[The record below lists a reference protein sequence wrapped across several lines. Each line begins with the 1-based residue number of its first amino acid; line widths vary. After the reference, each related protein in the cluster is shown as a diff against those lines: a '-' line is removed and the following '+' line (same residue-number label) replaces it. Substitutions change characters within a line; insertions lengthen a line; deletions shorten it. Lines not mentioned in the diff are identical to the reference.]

1 MDLKYQHSRAPTLQR
16 AGWPRLKGEEEP
28 MLSKEENE
36 LLTRVGPGTPAGE
49 MLRRYWW
56 PVGFT
61 ELATAKRHPIRVKLL
76 GEDLV
81 LFRDG
86 NGKLGILGLHCSHR
100 GTSLEF
106 GRVEDNG
113 IRCCYH
119 GWLYDVSGRCLEQPA
134 EPQDSTFKDRI
145 QHPAYKAQEIG
156 GFIFAYI
163 GPEPTPLV
171 PNYDLFFREDGERHV
186 GAGHDFCNWL
196 QRAEN
201 SVDQTHLVSLHAS
214 EYPHMALKR
223 PEIGWEKKDYGA
235 KISMQVPGITKPK
248 FSHWIFPSHTRHTT
262 ARRGRKPDHAIRFR
276 VPMDDTNTMTF
287 WLRFYPYGE
296 EERTKAFVLKTVGFE
311 NDQPGVY
318 TRVEDGWWGVASH
331 DQDRVAQESQGPIYG
346 RTHEHLGASD
356 QGVIMLRAMIKESI
370 DAVQQGKDPVW
381 VIRDADKNENIT
393 FDASMQEIG
402 ALG

>member
-1 MDLKYQHSRAPTLQR
+1 
-16 AGWPRLKGEEEP
+16 

-61 ELATAKRHPIRVKLL
+61 EHVREKGRPVRTRLL

-86 NGKLGILGLHCSHR
+86 NERLGLLGLHCSHR

-106 GRVEDNG
+106 GRVEDRG

-119 GWLYDVSGRCLEQPA
+119 GWLYDVRGRCLEQPA
-134 EPQDSTFKDRI
+134 EPEDSRFKDRV
-145 QHPAYKAQEIG
+145 QHPAYQAQEIG

-163 GPEPTPLV
+163 GPEPAPLL
-171 PNYDLFFREDGERHV
+171 PNYDLFLREDGEREV
-186 GAGHDFCNWL
+186 GAGHDYCNWL

-201 SVDQTHLVSLHAS
+201 SVDQTHLIALHAS
-214 EYPHMALKR
+214 EYPHLALKR
-223 PEIGWEKKDYGA
+223 PVIGWERRDYGA
-235 KISMQVPGITKPK
+235 KISMQVPGISKPK

-262 ARRGRKPDHAIRFR
+262 ARKGRKPDHAIRFR

-296 EERTKAFVLKTVGFE
+296 EDRSKPFLLKTLGFE
-311 NDQPGVY
+311 NDQAGVY
-318 TRVEDGWWGVASH
+318 ERVDDGWWGVASH
-331 DQDRVAQESQGPIYG
+331 DQDRVAQESQGPIYD
-346 RTHEHLGASD
+346 RTKEHLGASD
-356 QGVIMLRAMIKESI
+356 QGVIMLRTMIKESI
-370 DAVQQGKDPVW
+370 DAVRHGKDPVW
-381 VIRDADKNENIT
+381 VLRDSAQNETIG

-402 ALG
+402 ALE

>member
-1 MDLKYQHSRAPTLQR
+1 
-16 AGWPRLKGEEEP
+16 

-61 ELATAKRHPIRVKLL
+61 EHVKEKGRPVRTRLL

-86 NGKLGILGLHCSHR
+86 NGRLGLLGLHCSHR

-106 GRVEDNG
+106 GRVDDRG

-119 GWLYDVSGRCLEQPA
+119 GWLYDVRGRCLEQPA
-134 EPQDSTFKDRI
+134 EPEDSRFKDRV
-145 QHPAYKAQEIG
+145 QHPAYQAEEIG

-163 GPEPTPLV
+163 GPEPVPLL
-171 PNYDLFFREDGERHV
+171 PNYDLFLREDGEREV
-186 GAGHDFCNWL
+186 GAGHDYCNWL

-201 SVDQTHLVSLHAS
+201 SVDQTHLVALHAS
-214 EYPHMALKR
+214 EYPHLALKR
-223 PEIGWEKKDYGA
+223 PVIGWERRDYGA
-235 KISMQVPGITKPK
+235 KISMQVPGISKAK

-262 ARRGRKPDHAIRFR
+262 ARKGRKPDHAIRFR

-296 EERTKAFVLKTVGFE
+296 EDRSKPFLLKTLGFE
-311 NDQPGVY
+311 NDQAGVY
-318 TRVEDGWWGVASH
+318 ERVDDGWWGVASH
-331 DQDRVAQESQGPIYG
+331 DQDRVAQESQGPIYD
-346 RTHEHLGASD
+346 RTKEHLGASD
-356 QGVIMLRAMIKESI
+356 QGVIMLRTMIKESI
-370 DAVQQGKDPVW
+370 DAVRHGKDPVW
-381 VIRDADKNENIT
+381 VLRDSAQNETIG

-402 ALG
+402 ALE

>member
-1 MDLKYQHSRAPTLQR
+1 
-16 AGWPRLKGEEEP
+16 

-61 ELATAKRHPIRVKLL
+61 ESVTPKGQPIKVRLL
-76 GEDLV
+76 GEELV
-81 LFRDG
+81 LFRDSA
-86 NGKLGILGLHCSHR
+86 GKLGLLALRCSHR

-106 GRVEDNG
+106 GRAEDAG

-119 GWLYDVSGRCLEQPA
+119 GWLYDVRGKCLEQPA
-134 EPQDSTFKDRI
+134 EPENATFKNRV
-145 QHPAYKAQEIG
+145 QHPAYQAQEIG
-156 GFIFAYI
+156 GFIFAYL
-163 GPEPTPLV
+163 GPEPAPLL
-171 PNYDLFFREDGERHV
+171 PNYDLFLRKDGERHL

-201 SVDQTHLVSLHAS
+201 SVDQTHLVALHAP

-223 PEIGWEKKDYGA
+223 PVIGWERTPYGA
-235 KISMQVPGITKPK
+235 KISMHVPGVTKPK
-248 FSHWIFPSHTRHTT
+248 HSHWIFPSHTRHTT
-262 ARRGRKPDHAIRFR
+262 ARKGRIPDHAIRFR
-276 VPMDDTNTMTF
+276 VPVDDTKTMTF
-287 WLRFYPYGE
+287 WLRLTPNDE
-296 EERTKAFVLKTVGFE
+296 TQRDRPLVLKTIGFE
-311 NDQPGVY
+311 NDKPGVY
-318 TRVEDGWWGVASH
+318 TRVDDGWWGVASH

-346 RTHEHLGASD
+346 RNQEHLGASD
-356 QGVIMLRAMIKESI
+356 QGVILLRNMIKESI

-381 VIRDADKNENIT
+381 VIRDANRNKEIT

-402 ALG
+402 

>member
-1 MDLKYQHSRAPTLQR
+1 
-16 AGWPRLKGEEEP
+16 

-61 ELATAKRHPIRVKLL
+61 EHVKEKGRPVRTRLL

-86 NGKLGILGLHCSHR
+86 NGRLGLLGLHCSHR

-106 GRVEDNG
+106 GRVEDRG

-119 GWLYDVSGRCLEQPA
+119 GWLYDVRGRCLEQPA
-134 EPQDSTFKDRI
+134 EPEDSRFKDRV
-145 QHPAYKAQEIG
+145 QHPAYQAQEIG

-163 GPEPTPLV
+163 GPEPAPLL
-171 PNYDLFFREDGERHV
+171 PNYDLFLREDGEREV
-186 GAGHDFCNWL
+186 GAGHDYCNWL

-201 SVDQTHLVSLHAS
+201 SVDQTHLVALHAS
-214 EYPHMALKR
+214 EYPHLALKR
-223 PEIGWEKKDYGA
+223 PVIGWERRDYGA
-235 KISMQVPGITKPK
+235 KISMQVPGISKPK
-248 FSHWIFPSHTRHTT
+248 SSHWIFPSHTRHTT
-262 ARRGRKPDHAIRFR
+262 ARKGRKPDHAIRFR

-296 EERTKAFVLKTVGFE
+296 EDRSKPFLLKTLGFE
-311 NDQPGVY
+311 NDQAGVY
-318 TRVEDGWWGVASH
+318 ERVDDGWWGVASH
-331 DQDRVAQESQGPIYG
+331 DQDRVAQESQGPIYD
-346 RTHEHLGASD
+346 RTKEHLGASD
-356 QGVIMLRAMIKESI
+356 QGVIMLRTMIKESI
-370 DAVQQGKDPVW
+370 DAVRHGKDPVW
-381 VIRDADKNENIT
+381 VLRDSAQNETIG

-402 ALG
+402 ALGKT

>member
-1 MDLKYQHSRAPTLQR
+1 
-16 AGWPRLKGEEEP
+16 
-28 MLSKEENE
+28 MLTKEENE

-61 ELATAKRHPIRVKLL
+61 EQVKTKGSPTRVRLL
-76 GEDLV
+76 GEDFV

-86 NGKLGILGLHCSHR
+86 NGSLGVLGLHCSHR

-106 GRVEDNG
+106 GRVEDAG

-119 GWLYDVSGRCLEQPA
+119 GWLYDVGGRCLEQPA
-134 EPQDSTFKDRI
+134 EPEDGTFRNRVR
-145 QHPAYKAQEIG
+145 HPAYKAQESG

-163 GPEPTPLV
+163 GPEPAPLL
-171 PNYDLFFREDGERHV
+171 PNYDLFLREDGERHV

-201 SVDQTHLVSLHAS
+201 SVDQTHLVALHAP

-223 PEIGWEKKDYGA
+223 PVIGWERTRYGA
-235 KISMQVPGITKPK
+235 KISMHVPGVTKSK
-248 FSHWIFPSHTRHTT
+248 LSHWVFPSHTRHTT
-262 ARRGRKPDHAIRFR
+262 ARRGRIPDHAIRFR

-287 WLRFYPYGE
+287 WLRFYPYNQE
-296 EERTKAFVLKTVGFE
+296 ESAKPFIMKTLGFE
-311 NDQPGVY
+311 NDQPGAY
-318 TRVEDGWWGVASH
+318 TRVDDGWWGIASH
-331 DQDRVAQESQGPIYG
+331 DQDRVAQESQGPIYD
-346 RTHEHLGASD
+346 RTKEHLGASD
-356 QGVIMLRAMIKESI
+356 QGVIMLRNMIKESI
-370 DAVQQGKDPVW
+370 DAVHQGNDPIW
-381 VIRDADKNENIT
+381 IIRDADQNENIT